1 MKKNS
6 ANTLLQE
13 SIAEMEKQRAQEL
26 ILLQAEVNELRESIK
41 PINLIKNTLKSVT
54 TSNNEKTGL
63 GNTVIGLATGL
74 LVKKIFFRKTYNPL
88 KMTAGYLLQTG
99 VTVLV
104 ANNSDKINF
113 VGKKILSAIY
123 SKFKSPSRVK

>member
-113 VGKKILSAIY
+113 VGKKLLRSIY
-123 SKFKSPSRVK
+123 TKIKRS